1 MVATPAVLLVD
12 NGSKRAAS
20 VLSLRAA
27 ATALAALLG
36 GEAVLPVSLKYSD
49 TIAPASLGG
58 VRARTLQAE
67 LEALAAGGE
76 RRAVIAPLFL
86 GPSGAFRDGVAA
98 CADELQR
105 AGTPME
111 LHVGECLVPA
121 ALPSDDRVARAL
133 AALVL
138 RQSRA
143 RRLAQPL
150 KVVVVDHGTPSASVN
165 AVRARLAAEV
175 DEMLGDRAAAVGA
188 ASMERRDGEAYD
200 FNEPL
205 LETLLATPPFDSGD
219 VVLAMAFLS
228 PGRHAGEGGD
238 IAQIVEAATAAR
250 PDLRVHITPLLATQ
264 SLVAAVLRDRVEAA
278 AAAPPLQVE

>member
-1 MVATPAVLLVD
+1 
-12 NGSKRAAS
+12 
-20 VLSLRAA
+20 
-27 ATALAALLG
+27 
-36 GEAVLPVSLKYSD
+36 
-49 TIAPASLGG
+49 
-58 VRARTLQAE
+58 
-67 LEALAAGGE
+67 
-76 RRAVIAPLFL
+76 
-86 GPSGAFRDGVAA
+86 
-98 CADELQR
+98 
-105 AGTPME
+105 
-111 LHVGECLVPA
+111 
-121 ALPSDDRVARAL
+121 
-133 AALVL
+133 
-138 RQSRA
+138 
-143 RRLAQPL
+143 
-150 KVVVVDHGTPSASVN
+150 
-165 AVRARLAAEV
+165 
-175 DEMLGDRAAAVGA
+175 MLGDRAAAVGA